1 MKKLGL
7 IRKFGL
13 TATVVMLCLAMM
25 LTFFVFAV
33 PPVASPFAET
43 TGTGASVSKS
53 EVLKGVNIKN
63 TCDYGDMFDVP
74 AVAGATV
81 TVTAPDNAP
90 VEVVN
95 NKVTALQVGNYK
107 VTYTQNG
114 LSYDFYVRVTLDEE
128 FFLKV
133 DDNGADIPTYIKND
147 GNIVLPLARV
157 VYYDDNNIL
166 QEYDGDYTVIA
177 STSRNTATYN
187 VKKGTDEATNPA
199 AADRT
204 VQLDG
209 TNGQLFITYTAKL
222 GATGT
227 KHFSK
232 IFNVKVQSGVNNTGN
247 PTLSV
252 SGVQKD
258 VSINRAVTLPKA
270 TATDSYDDNVKI
282 EIKVLDPHG
291 NPVKNVDIDEN
302 GYAYRKEGKTYTD
315 VTFDN
320 DKSMTFYPME
330 TGDYKISYT
339 AYSDAWTGSGNV
351 GKSSTREYSMTVSD
365 LVAPVFKSVEDW
377 RIPETW
383 GKTVYKRG
391 ENGKEEATQ
400 LGNKIHF
407 TVPEVVDNDP
417 ESPIT
422 VYFRITDSDNS
433 KTVIEF
439 TNILADDN
447 DSASK
452 YVASD
457 KSSYKADATFSTE
470 NGFDFNFDDYRKVDP
485 KDPNGAEL
493 DRVGT
498 YTVLYRARDK
508 ANNTSSKT
516 FTIQLQEKYTDTAEP
531 TTAEITAPNYISDK
545 DETLTVPH
553 PDYADASDTRPL
565 VDYRLYTD
573 ATLGEGDV
581 RYLDVTGGDVADIEG
596 GYLVFN
602 KGKTDRKGVSL
613 EKKLKIGENLYFY
626 IAVTDK
632 VGNYKTNVKDN
643 VKIAASDATEAYKN
657 IESVVKVIASDAQS
671 AFIFKGDSMT
681 FSNANPNKQAG
692 DALVAGDSVVADG
705 FSIVTANKD
714 MRKYTGFEVAVY
726 NPKGQPINATLETY
740 TVPGKTT
747 DEIFVKNI
755 KFHASSTTQVK
766 GEDGTWT
773 EGDKPYYMTVRVFDV
788 NGNNE
793 VYGYKL
799 GNVAP
804 SPDDLIHGSA
814 INTIGSTGDVNV
826 TYKLHNETVEANG
839 TAGDSLYVVRKI
851 SGMAFSLMGSEFTAK
866 KQGSYNVQDGY
877 IFESDYENGGYSY
890 DKVKFVGL
898 SEGNYSFKIKDT
910 SAPVFEVQG
919 VMPTYWA
926 KYDATSEETI
936 ANTTV
941 KLPKV
946 VAYTENG
953 IADVELEI
961 TYNNE
966 KVDYD
971 KETNTFKGVKDGAY
985 KLKYTATAANA
996 KTADAEYT
1004 INIGDVQ
1011 GPEFTLSGGTS
1022 TTATMKVG
1030 DTFTFAAMKLVED
1043 ENGVQITKKL
1053 YDPSHEEVTDATV
1066 SGSMTSKGDAKN
1078 NGTTITFSM
1087 AGTYEVVYTATDS
1100 NNNPTTQ
1107 RFTITV
1113 VSSGSS
1119 TPTTW
1124 TTLSTVLIVVA
1135 IVLLAGVIVYVV
1147 RFRKVKK

>member
-7 IRKFGL
+7 FRKFGL
-13 TATVVMLCLAMM
+13 TATVVLLCLAMM

-33 PPVASPFAET
+33 PPVASPLAEAAT
-43 TGTGASVSKS
+43 VSKT
-53 EVLKGVNIKN
+53 EVLKGVNIKD

-74 AVAGATV
+74 SANGATV
-81 TVTAPDNAP
+81 TVTAPDGET

-95 NKVTALQVGNYK
+95 NKVTAMQVGNYK
-107 VTYTQNG
+107 ITYEQGG
-114 LSYDFYVRVTLDEE
+114 LSYDFYVRVSLDEE

-133 DDNGADIPTYIKND
+133 DDNGADIPTYINNN
-147 GNIVLPLARV
+147 GSIVLPLARV

-166 QEYDGDYTVIA
+166 QEYQGDYTVIA
-177 STSRNTATYN
+177 STSRNTTTYN
-187 VKKGTDEATNPA
+187 VKKGKVEENNPA

-204 VQLDG
+204 IELDG

-232 IFNVKVQSGVNNTGN
+232 IFNVKVQSNVNNTGN

-282 EIKVLDPHG
+282 EIKVLDPQG

-302 GYAYRKEGKTYTD
+302 GYAYRKEGVTYDD

-320 DKSMTFYPME
+320 DQSMTFYPME

-365 LVAPVFKSVEDW
+365 LVAPVFKSVDEW

-391 ENGKEEATQ
+391 DDGKEELTA

-439 TNILADDN
+439 TNILADDD

-452 YVASD
+452 YVASST
-457 KSSYKADATFSTE
+457 SSYKADAVFSTE

-516 FTIQLQEKYTDTAEP
+516 YTIQLQERYTDTAEP
-531 TTAEITAPNYISDK
+531 TTAEVTAPNYISDK
-545 DETLTVPH
+545 DETLTIPY
-553 PDYADASDTRPL
+553 PEYADASDTRPL
-565 VDYRLYTD
+565 VDYRVYTD
-573 ATLGEGDV
+573 ATLADGEARYIDV
-581 RYLDVTGGDVADIEG
+581 KGGEVADIEG
-596 GYLVFN
+596 GYLVLN
-602 KGKTDRKGVSL
+602 KGKTDRKGVSI
-613 EKKLKIGENLYFY
+613 EEKLKIGDNLYFY

-632 VGNYKTNVKDN
+632 VGNYKTNFENNAKLDEN
-643 VKIAASDATEAYKN
+643 AAAEDYKKVGS
-657 IESVVKVIASDAQS
+657 IVKVISSDEGE
-671 AFIFKGDSMT
+671 FTFNGDDMT

-692 DALVAGDSVVADG
+692 DPLVAGDSVVASG
-705 FSIVTANKD
+705 FSITTANKD

-726 NPKGQPINATLETY
+726 NPKGQPINATLETF
-740 TVPGKTT
+740 TVPGETNDT
-747 DEIFVKNI
+747 IYVKNI
-755 KFHASSTTQVK
+755 KFHASATTQVK
-766 GEDGTWT
+766 GDDGKWT
-773 EGDKPYYMTVRVFDV
+773 EGDNSYYMTVRVFDV

-799 GNVAP
+799 GNVAA

-814 INTIGSTGDVNV
+814 ISAIGSTGDVNV
-826 TYKLHNETVEANG
+826 TYKLHNETVDVNG

-851 SGMAFSLMGSEFTAK
+851 SGMAFSLMGTEFTAK

-877 IFESDYENGGYSY
+877 IFKSDYDNGGYDY

-898 SEGNYSFKIKDT
+898 DQGNYSFKIKDT

-926 KYDATSEETI
+926 KYDSTNEETI

-946 VAYTENG
+946 IAYTENG
-953 IADVELEI
+953 MADVELEI
-961 TYNNE
+961 TYNSE
-966 KVDYD
+966 SVDYD

-985 KLKYTATAANA
+985 KLKYTATASNA
-996 KTADAEYT
+996 QSVEAEYT
-1004 INIGDVQ
+1004 INIGDVE

-1030 DTFTFAAMKLVED
+1030 DTFTFATMKLVD
-1043 ENGVQITKKL
+1043 EETGVQITKKL
-1053 YDPSHEEVTDATV
+1053 FDPSHEEVTDATV
-1066 SGSMTSKGDAKN
+1066 SG
-1078 NGTTITFSM
+1078 
-1087 AGTYEVVYTATDS
+1087 
-1100 NNNPTTQ
+1100 
-1107 RFTITV
+1107 
-1113 VSSGSS
+1113 
-1119 TPTTW
+1119 
-1124 TTLSTVLIVVA
+1124 
-1135 IVLLAGVIVYVV
+1135 
-1147 RFRKVKK
+1147 

>member
-7 IRKFGL
+7 IRKIGL
-13 TATVVMLCLAMM
+13 TATVVLLCFAMM
-25 LTFFVFAV
+25 ITFFVFAV
-33 PPVASPFAET
+33 PPVASPFAD
-43 TGTGASVSKS
+43 AVSVSAT
-53 EVLKGVNIKN
+53 EVLKNVNIKN

-74 AVAGATV
+74 AVEGSTV
-81 TVTAPDNAP
+81 TVTAPDG
-90 VEVVN
+90 EVVTPVSD
-95 NKVTALQVGNYK
+95 KVSAMQVGNYK
-107 VTYTQNG
+107 ITYTKDDI
-114 LSYDFYVRVTLDEE
+114 SYDFYVRVKLDEE

-147 GNIVLPLARV
+147 GSIVLPLARV

-166 QEYDGDYTVIA
+166 QEYEGDYTVVA
-177 STSRNTATYN
+177 STSRNSNTYN
-187 VKKGTDEATNPA
+187 VKKGADEATSPA
-199 AADRT
+199 ASDRT
-204 VQLDG
+204 IALDG

-227 KHFSK
+227 KHFSQ
-232 IFNVKVQSGVNNTGN
+232 IFTVKVQSNVNNTGN

-258 VSINRAVTLPKA
+258 VSINRSVTLPKA

-302 GYAYRKEGKTYTD
+302 GYAYRKDGKTYTD

-365 LVAPVFKSVEDW
+365 LVAPVFKSVDEW

-391 ENGKEEATQ
+391 ADGKEELTQ
-400 LGNKIHF
+400 LGNTIHF

-439 TNILADDN
+439 TNILADDD

-452 YVASD
+452 YVANST
-457 KSSYKADATFSTE
+457 SSYKADAVFSTE

-516 FTIQLQEKYTDTAEP
+516 YTVQLQERYTDTAEP
-531 TTAEITAPNYISDK
+531 TTAEVTAPNYISDK
-545 DETLTVPH
+545 DETLTVPY
-553 PDYADASDTRPL
+553 PEYADASDTRPL
-565 VDYRLYTD
+565 VDYRIYTD
-573 ATLGEGDV
+573 ATLATGDARYIDVKGGE
-581 RYLDVTGGDVADIEG
+581 VADIDN
-596 GYLVFN
+596 GYLVIN
-602 KGKTDRKGVSL
+602 KGKTDRKGASI
-613 EKKLKIGENLYFY
+613 EQKLKIGDNLYFY

-643 VKIAASDATEAYKN
+643 VKLAEGSAEEAYKD
-657 IESVVKVIASDAQS
+657 IESVVKVISSDAEQS
-671 AFIFKGDSMT
+671 FTYNGGSMT
-681 FSNANPNKQAG
+681 FENANPNKQG
-692 DALVAGDSVVADG
+692 SDEIVAGDSVVASG
-705 FSIVTANKD
+705 FSITTANKD
-714 MRKYTGFEVAVY
+714 MRKYTGFEIAVY
-726 NPKGQPINATLETY
+726 NPKGQPINTTLETY
-740 TVPGKTT
+740 TVPGDST
-747 DEIFVKNI
+747 DTIYVKNI
-755 KFHASSTTQVK
+755 KFHASATTQVK
-766 GEDGTWT
+766 NEEGNWVEGENS
-773 EGDKPYYMTVRVFDV
+773 YYMTVRVFDV

-799 GNVAP
+799 GNVKA
-804 SPDDLIHGSA
+804 SPDDIIHGSA

-826 TYKLHNETVEANG
+826 TYKLHNETVDVNG
-839 TAGDSLYVVRKI
+839 SAGDSLYVVRKI
-851 SGMAFSLMGSEFTAK
+851 SGMSFSLMGTEFTAK

-877 IFESDYENGGYSY
+877 IFKSDYDNGGYSY
-890 DKVKFVGL
+890 DKVQFVGL
-898 SEGNYSFKIKDT
+898 DQGNYSFKIKDT

-919 VMPTYWA
+919 IMPTYWA
-926 KYDATSEETI
+926 KYDATSEDTI
-936 ANTTV
+936 AATTV

-946 VAYTENG
+946 IAYTENG
-953 IADVELEI
+953 MADVELEI

-966 KVDYD
+966 SVDYD

-996 KTADAEYT
+996 QTVDAEYT
-1004 INIGDVQ
+1004 INIGEVE

-1030 DTFTFAAMKLVED
+1030 DTFTFAAMKLVAD

-1053 YDPSHEEVTDATV
+1053 FDPSHEEVTDATV

-1078 NGTTITFSM
+1078 NGTTITFNM

-1124 TTLSTVLIVVA
+1124 TTLSTVLIIVA
-1135 IVLLAGVIVYVV
+1135 VVLLAGVIVYVV